1 MFHELLSRDREDG
14 RATASTIAEF
24 GLRIENLLKSSQK
37 TREQMAKSELL
48 VRYHKLQFKIRDPK
62 SQIRDRSRG
71 VAERYVAGTETR
83 GRQEE
88 RPYPWSQSR
97 QGVNS

>member
-48 VRYHKLQFKIRDPK
+48 VRYHKLQFKIL
-62 SQIRDRSRG
+62 DRSRG